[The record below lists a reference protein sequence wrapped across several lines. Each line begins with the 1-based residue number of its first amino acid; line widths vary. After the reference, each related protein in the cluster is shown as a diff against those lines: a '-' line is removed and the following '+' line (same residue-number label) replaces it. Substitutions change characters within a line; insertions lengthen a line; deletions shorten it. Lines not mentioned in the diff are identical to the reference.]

1 LFIPKIPESKKFSYH
16 ENIKYLKPIVEINNN
31 LAHLVY
37 SSLSSNS
44 FPFILGGDHSLGLG
58 SISGTSKFYDDIAII
73 WIDAHGDINT
83 HETSPSGNAHG
94 MPLSAALG
102 IGEPSL
108 TNVYYNKPKV
118 KPENVYIIGARDL
131 DKGEVK

>member
-1 LFIPKIPESKKFSYH
+1 MDINLLGVPIMYGCDRNGAQYGPDKLREKGIINIIKNQNHNVYDLGNLFIPKIPESKKFSYH

-58 SISGTSKFYDDIAII
+58 SISGT
-73 WIDAHGDINT
+73 
-83 HETSPSGNAHG
+83 
-94 MPLSAALG
+94 
-102 IGEPSL
+102 
-108 TNVYYNKPKV
+108 
-118 KPENVYIIGARDL
+118 
-131 DKGEVK
+131 